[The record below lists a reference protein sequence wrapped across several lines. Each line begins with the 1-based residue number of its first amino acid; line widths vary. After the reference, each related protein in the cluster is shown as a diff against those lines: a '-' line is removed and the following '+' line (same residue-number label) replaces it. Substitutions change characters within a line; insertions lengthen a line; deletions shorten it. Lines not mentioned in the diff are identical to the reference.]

1 MAAKEQA
8 LAKLESMQTPE
19 PKRRR
24 TAQEQALAPLQR
36 RLDNLWLRRSV
47 KLEKIA
53 AEFDSEIEELQEMIA
68 KLRGDDEQAPES
80 E

>member
-1 MAAKEQA
+1 MSKQAALEKIEAMQA
-8 LAKLESMQTPE
+8 TKKP
-19 PKRRR
+19 RR

-53 AEFDSEIEELQEMIA
+53 AEFDGEIEELQEMIA
-68 KLRGDDEQAPES
+68 KLRGDEQASES